1 MRIIIDLIDEDIQ
14 KQKQI
19 DYQRMLVKKKE
30 LQRRREEALKNREK
44 EQRVQQQ

>member
-1 MRIIIDLIDEDIQ
+1 MKIIIALIEEDIQ

-30 LQRRREEALKNREK
+30 LQRRREEALRNKQK
-44 EQRVQQQ
+44 